1 MFFLNEQSLFWHV
14 IHYIPKNNSPD
25 IPPLSFPT
33 ARPNRRWNPQR
44 KTWRGWM
51 SPLFSWFQFG
61 GLKPKPWKTPFQF
74 DFTCDYVMHFVG
86 FLMREQ
92 QQFSVGSVFK
102 SPGAVGCFSTSWARF
117 TVSVSVSEYGLYSMA
132 VSMGITFE
140 WESSL
145 QSQKS
150 SDTDTNR
157 TLGWLRS
164 NSHGEPFLDI
174 LDTLAHPSN
183 SIILDWQNVQPVGSY
198 PKFQAFYVPF
208 FVVSIPALK
217 GVSSASPH
225 HDQLYRSFQERNT
238 RGNPWCFSQ
247 YVP

>member
-1 MFFLNEQSLFWHV
+1 MENGTSNSGTSNGHWFIAVPQQGKKAAANMRLVGVKKGFHRKKLDLWRKKRGWIFFNEQSLFWHV

-92 QQFSVGSVFK
+92 QQFSIGCVLK

-117 TVSVSVSEYGLYSMA
+117 TVSVCV
-132 VSMGITFE
+132 
-140 WESSL
+140 WKWSL
-145 QSQKS
+145 
-150 SDTDTNR
+150 
-157 TLGWLRS
+157 
-164 NSHGEPFLDI
+164 
-174 LDTLAHPSN
+174 
-183 SIILDWQNVQPVGSY
+183 
-198 PKFQAFYVPF
+198 
-208 FVVSIPALK
+208 
-217 GVSSASPH
+217 
-225 HDQLYRSFQERNT
+225 
-238 RGNPWCFSQ
+238 
-247 YVP
+247 